1 MLVNKMLQFAY
12 YSTTRGLVVSGKR
25 GWRSR
30 SSEIT
35 EGAFFI
41 QFRSWGTCGDNDDN
55 VVVVVVVVVVVD
67 DDDDDDDDDGGGGG
81 VDDDDDDDCILKT
94 KSLDY
99 SVKSHIFLQ
108 SFGAILFSHAVTRFN
123 DAVSSRVEGL

>member
-55 VVVVVVVVVVVD
+55 DVVVVAV
-67 DDDDDDDDDGGGGG
+67 DDDDDDDDGGGGG
-81 VDDDDDDDCILKT
+81 GNNDDDDDCILKT